1 MLVTIKLSRRQ
12 FVRMSSLAAL
22 GAGFAGCLGRA
33 NAQPPG
39 QSPLLPTVGNIRVKN
54 VRIDQHIGVVGV
66 APYMQNRCGLQLG
79 GGIHIKAEVDLEAVS
94 GTKPAYFGALAFVQ
108 NVDFHHRRTPPGQ
121 AAGNPNF
128 HFACADSHVSPQS
141 PWELDGHYPYN
152 NHRINCAGGLNT
164 IELSDAPGVFL
175 EVPPAEFERV
185 FVQPGDRFRTYL
197 IWEATDNNQPATA
210 TNPAKR
216 NVLARVDWVWK
227 GSATN
232 IASPQ
237 AQCPSQLQPP
247 NGWNVDPGAEAR
259 VERVLIGKAAVT
271 PTPPA
276 RIGTPN
282 FASPVANPNIWVR
295 CR

>member
-1 MLVTIKLSRRQ
+1 
-12 FVRMSSLAAL
+12 MSSLGAI
-22 GAGFAGCLGRA
+22 GAGLAGCFGRA
-33 NAQPPG
+33 NAQPPRK
-39 QSPLLPTVGNIRVKN
+39 SPLLPAVGNIRVRN
-54 VRIDQHIGVVGV
+54 VRIYHNIGVVGV
-66 APYMQNRCGLQLG
+66 AAYMLKRCGLQLG
-79 GGIHIKAEVDLEAVS
+79 GGIHIKAEVDLETVS
-94 GTKPAYFGALAFVQ
+94 PMKATDFGALAFVQ

-121 AAGNPNF
+121 AVGILNSQ
-128 HFACADSHVSPQS
+128 FACADSHVSPQL

-152 NHRINCAGGLNT
+152 NHRIKCAGGINT
-164 IELSDAPGVFL
+164 IELSDTPGVFL

-185 FVQPGDRFRTYL
+185 LVQPGDRFRTYL

-210 TNPAKR
+210 TNPSKR
-216 NVLARVDWVWK
+216 HVLARVDWVWK

-237 AQCPSQLQPP
+237 AQCPSKLQPP
-247 NGWNVDPGAEAR
+247 NGWNTDAGAEAR
-259 VERVLIGKAAVT
+259 VERVLIGKAAVN

-282 FASPVANPNIWVR
+282 FTSPVANPNIWVR